1 MQGIKQGDV
10 ILGSGFRSR
19 GQERP
24 LRRRHWAEL
33 WNLRVREEDL
43 GKTWE
48 EGTVRPTLFRLRRVV
63 SVAGA
68 GRARRRAGENTARH
82 WAPQVLTEQLPQVPL
97 SFSIWS
103 KAGPLTRMFVLSVIL
118 SWQVK
123 NMKNKDSRLKIM
135 NEILSG
141 IKVRSWAW
149 VALWARDSHSSL
161 LALTTCLRLW
171 TPASE
176 PGVSHDSWSIQPQ
189 VSCFFCYSS
198 QAFFWS
204 WFLFMYVKLSV
215 SFLYFTVKVV
225 RCAQK

>member
-10 ILGSGFRSR
+10 SVGSGFRSW

-48 EGTVRPTLFRLRRVV
+48 EGTVRPTLFRPRRVV

-68 GRARRRAGENTARH
+68 GRARRRAGDTARH
-82 WAPQVLTEQLPQVPL
+82 WAPQVLTEQQPQVPL
-97 SFSIWS
+97 RFSIWS
-103 KAGPLTRMFVLSVIL
+103 KPGPAHVDVCSVTL

-149 VALWARDSHSSL
+149 VALWAR
-161 LALTTCLRLW
+161 W
-171 TPASE
+171 
-176 PGVSHDSWSIQPQ
+176 QPQ
-189 VSCFFCYSS
+189 
-198 QAFFWS
+198 
-204 WFLFMYVKLSV
+204 
-215 SFLYFTVKVV
+215 
-225 RCAQK
+225 

>member
-48 EGTVRPTLFRLRRVV
+48 EGTARPTLFRLRRVV

-68 GRARRRAGENTARH
+68 GRARRAGETQPVTGHLKFSPSNCCKCH
-82 WAPQVLTEQLPQVPL
+82 WDLASEAKLD
-97 SFSIWS
+97 
-103 KAGPLTRMFVLSVIL
+103 PLTWMFVLSVIL

-149 VALWARDSHSSL
+149 VALWALDSHSSL

-189 VSCFFCYSS
+189 VPCFFCYSS

-204 WFLFMYVKLSV
+204 WFLFMYVK
-215 SFLYFTVKVV
+215 
-225 RCAQK
+225 